1 MGVPGHD
8 ERDWNFAHHFK
19 LPVISILKDID
30 VSEKPYEEKNG
41 TLANSDFLN
50 GLSVADAIKKIID
63 EIEKKGIGQRKVNYK
78 QRDAVFGRQR
88 YWGEPIPMYY
98 KNGIPYPV
106 DEADLPII
114 LPEVD
119 KFLPTEDGEPPLA
132 RAKGWKYKG
141 QYEFETTTM
150 PGWAGSS
157 WYYLRYMSPGDDKE
171 FVAKEA
177 LEYWK
182 QIDLYVGGAE
192 HATGHLLYFRFWTK
206 FLKDR
211 EWVPFEEPAK
221 KLVNQ
226 GMIQGVSAYV
236 YVYNFTQAKQIR
248 GEGSHIFQL
257 NIYIPLN
264 IYEKLNRQDEK
275 TKQRLTN
282 HINEYFK
289 NNFPEKYNEIDEGL
303 SLSSEI
309 FFRKLLVPI
318 EYVNENNELQ
328 TKSYHIYNINSGYEL
343 SFFKDENDKF
353 ITERAVEKMS
363 KSKFNVINPDEV
375 IQKYGAD
382 CFRIYEMFLGPIEA
396 SKPWDTKGIDGVS
409 RFLRK
414 FWRLFYDDDN
424 SYVVTDE
431 KATDAELKILHK
443 TIKKVAG
450 DMENLSFNTSV
461 SAFMICLNEL
471 TALNCHKK
479 EVLEKLLVIL
489 CPFAPHICE
498 YLWQKTGHEDS
509 VVKATFPEY
518 DEKLLEENT
527 VTYPV
532 AINGKVRDNI
542 VLPTDASDEQI
553 KSQIMELEGVKK
565 WLDGKPPKKVIVV
578 KGKMVNVVV

>member
-1 MGVPGHD
+1 
-8 ERDWNFAHHFK
+8 
-19 LPVISILKDID
+19 
-30 VSEKPYEEKNG
+30 
-41 TLANSDFLN
+41 
-50 GLSVADAIKKIID
+50 
-63 EIEKKGIGQRKVNYK
+63 
-78 QRDAVFGRQR
+78 
-88 YWGEPIPMYY
+88 
-98 KNGIPYPV
+98 
-106 DEADLPII
+106 
-114 LPEVD
+114 
-119 KFLPTEDGEPPLA
+119 
-132 RAKGWKYKG
+132 
-141 QYEFETTTM
+141 M

-211 EWVPFEEPAK
+211 GWVPFEEPAK

-226 GMIQGVSAYV
+226 GMIQGVSQMAYLKGWRNENIKNEREVDFTTGSNNIRLLDIEFGYAGLYHMGEIASFQEIMSADV
-236 YVYNFTQAKQIR
+236 YHKYDIK
-248 GEGSHIFQL
+248 GEGISYVTIH
-257 NIYIPLN
+257 IPLECVVELEIDGKKTN
-264 IYEKLNRQDEK
+264 FVDLEKLVKIRPEYRDAYFVTNDGRCWHKGNFFTANSSNAQIPK
-275 TKQRLTN
+275 SNHRLD
-282 HINEYFK
+282 YFK
-289 NNFPEKYNEIDEGL
+289 PE
-303 SLSSEI
+303 
-309 FFRKLLVPI
+309 P
-318 EYVNENNELQ
+318 
-328 TKSYHIYNINSGYEL
+328 T
-343 SFFKDENDKF
+343 
-353 ITERAVEKMS
+353 VEKMS
-363 KSKFNVINPDEV
+363 KSKYNVINPDEV
-375 IQKYGAD
+375 ISKYGAD
-382 CFRIYEMFLGPIEA
+382 CFRMYEMFLGPIEA

-424 SYVVTDE
+424 NYVVTDE
-431 KATDAELKILHK
+431 KATDNELKVLHK
-443 TIKKVAG
+443 TIKKVAA